1 MKLIKKLIRKRFQE
15 NCAFV
20 FILFQ
25 IRIYVHLQ
33 CLVPGYMNSRQ
44 CVFYNQPRTELNF
57 HLCAT
62 APKFL

>member
-33 CLVPGYMNSRQ
+33 CLVPGSQQTMCLVQSATDGTKLPLMRNS
-44 CVFYNQPRTELNF
+44 TEILVE
-57 HLCAT
+57 
-62 APKFL
+62 